1 MSIVDNV
8 DMENQIGE
16 VVDAFEEKMK
26 ILFEEVPEMFEGRS
40 TEQEWS
46 CQVTNCGLDLV
57 AAIDKLVEKCA
68 SLEIRAC
75 TIHGIDELT
84 RGPGAQ
90 ARTKLVQ
97 TGSKLVQKWSRGGP

>member
-46 CQVTNCGLDLV
+46 TQVTNAGLELLNRISMEIERV
-57 AAIDKLVEKCA
+57 EVKLHNGEYLQELRDWQRDA
-68 SLEIRAC
+68 
-75 TIHGIDELT
+75 GIE
-84 RGPGAQ
+84 
-90 ARTKLVQ
+90 V
-97 TGSKLVQKWSRGGP
+97 GS

>member
-46 CQVTNCGLDLV
+46 TQVTNCGLDMVDAISKVV
-57 AAIDKLVEKCA
+57 AQYEAKLHNGEYLQELRDWQRDA
-68 SLEIRAC
+68 
-75 TIHGIDELT
+75 GIE
-84 RGPGAQ
+84 
-90 ARTKLVQ
+90 V
-97 TGSKLVQKWSRGGP
+97 GS

>member
-46 CQVTNCGLDLV
+46 SQVTNCGLDMMN
-57 AAIDKLVEKCA
+57 AISELIEKYEVKLHNGEYLQELRDWQRDA
-68 SLEIRAC
+68 
-75 TIHGIDELT
+75 GIKT
-84 RGPGAQ
+84 G
-90 ARTKLVQ
+90 RT
-97 TGSKLVQKWSRGGP
+97 S

>member
-46 CQVTNCGLDLV
+46 SQVTNCGLDMMD
-57 AAIDKLVEKCA
+57 AISKVVEQYEAKLHNGEYLQELRDWQRDA
-68 SLEIRAC
+68 
-75 TIHGIDELT
+75 GIKT
-84 RGPGAQ
+84 G
-90 ARTKLVQ
+90 RTA
-97 TGSKLVQKWSRGGP
+97 

>member
-8 DMENQIGE
+8 DIENQNGE

-46 CQVTNCGLDLV
+46 TQVTNCGLDMV
-57 AAIDKLVEKCA
+57 DAISKVVEQYEAKLHNGEYLQELRDYQRDA
-68 SLEIRAC
+68 
-75 TIHGIDELT
+75 GIKREDY
-84 RGPGAQ
+84 
-90 ARTKLVQ
+90 
-97 TGSKLVQKWSRGGP
+97 

>member
-46 CQVTNCGLDLV
+46 TQVTNCGLDMV
-57 AAIDKLVEKCA
+57 DAISKVVEQYEAKLHNGEYLQELRDYQRDA
-68 SLEIRAC
+68 
-75 TIHGIDELT
+75 GIKREDY
-84 RGPGAQ
+84 
-90 ARTKLVQ
+90 
-97 TGSKLVQKWSRGGP
+97 

>member
-57 AAIDKLVEKCA
+57 AAIDKLVEKFEMKLHDGEYYEELRDWQRDA
-68 SLEIRAC
+68 
-75 TIHGIDELT
+75 GIKT
-84 RGPGAQ
+84 G
-90 ARTKLVQ
+90 RTA
-97 TGSKLVQKWSRGGP
+97 

>member
-8 DMENQIGE
+8 DIENQIGE

-46 CQVTNCGLDLV
+46 TQVTNCGLDMV
-57 AAIDKLVEKCA
+57 DAISKVVEQYEAKLHNGEYLQELRDYQRDA
-68 SLEIRAC
+68 
-75 TIHGIDELT
+75 GIKREDY
-84 RGPGAQ
+84 
-90 ARTKLVQ
+90 
-97 TGSKLVQKWSRGGP
+97 

>member
-8 DMENQIGE
+8 DIENQIGE

-46 CQVTNCGLDLV
+46 TQVTNCGLDMMN
-57 AAIDKLVEKCA
+57 AISAVVEKYEA
-68 SLEIRAC
+68 KLHNGEYFQELRDWQRDA
-75 TIHGIDELT
+75 GIKREDY
-84 RGPGAQ
+84 
-90 ARTKLVQ
+90 
-97 TGSKLVQKWSRGGP
+97 

>member
-46 CQVTNCGLDLV
+46 TQVKNCGLDLMD
-57 AAIDKLVEKCA
+57 AIGKVVEQYEAKLHNGEYYEELRDWQQDA
-68 SLEIRAC
+68 
-75 TIHGIDELT
+75 GIKT
-84 RGPGAQ
+84 G
-90 ARTKLVQ
+90 RTA
-97 TGSKLVQKWSRGGP
+97 

>member
-46 CQVTNCGLDLV
+46 SQVTNCGLDMMEAISKVVEQYEAKLHAGEYLQELRDWQRDAGIEV
-57 AAIDKLVEKCA
+57 A
-68 SLEIRAC
+68 S
-75 TIHGIDELT
+75 
-84 RGPGAQ
+84 
-90 ARTKLVQ
+90 
-97 TGSKLVQKWSRGGP
+97 